1 VHTFICLLGLRLA
14 EILRKKA
21 HDAGIKMS
29 LDDILYR
36 LILGNQYPFSPQ
48 VRKENLEL
56 RCNLRRWM
64 RLRKSYL
71 RW

>member
-1 VHTFICLLGLRLA
+1 LA

-29 LDDILYR
+29 LDDIL
-36 LILGNQYPFSPQ
+36 
-48 VRKENLEL
+48 EL